1 MKIYFIKKILFVLL
15 SLVVY
20 SASAQIDFN
29 TGNAQLDSDLNTINA
44 NASAN
49 FGSFK
54 ADLSV
59 NYNVSE
65 KKIDYMRGS
74 LNMAAGEIYIS
85 LEISKLSKTPIDDVL
100 VIYTNNKSRG
110 WGYIAKQAG
119 IKPGSPEFHQLK
131 NNARSKKNKKAKN
144 KGGSKGKGNS
154 KVKG

>member
-1 MKIYFIKKILFVLL
+1 MKRILFVLL

-20 SASAQIDFN
+20 SASAQINFN
-29 TGNAQLDSDLNTINA
+29 TGSAQLDRDLNTINA
-44 NASAN
+44 SASAD

-85 LEISKLSKTPIDDVL
+85 LEISKLSKTPIDDIL
-100 VIYTNNKSRG
+100 AIYTNNKSRG

-131 NNARSKKNKKAKN
+131 NNASSKKNKKAKN
-144 KGGSKGKGNS
+144 KGGSKGKGNG
-154 KVKG
+154 KGKG

>member
-1 MKIYFIKKILFVLL
+1 MKKILFVLL

-20 SASAQIDFN
+20 SASAQMDFN
-29 TGNAQLDSDLNTINA
+29 TGNAQLDRDLNTINA
-44 NASAN
+44 SASAD

-65 KKIDYMRGS
+65 KKINYMRGS

-100 VIYTNNKSRG
+100 VIYTNSKGRG
-110 WGYIAKQAG
+110 WDYIAKQAG

-131 NNARSKKNKKAKN
+131 NNASSKRNKKSQN
-144 KGGSKGKGNS
+144 KGGIKGKENDE
-154 KVKG
+154 